1 MNPKPI
7 TPKPPDDE
15 PEAGAIQPPPR
26 TLPPEID
33 HRDKVPREHPQGERV
48 QQSDS
53 DEDARSRR
61 RDI

>member
-15 PEAGAIQPPPR
+15 PEAGAIQPR
-26 TLPPEID
+26 TTPQESG
-33 HRDKVPREHPQGERV
+33 HRDKTGREHPQGDRV
-48 QQSDS
+48 QESDS

>member
-7 TPKPPDDE
+7 TPKPPDDL
-15 PEAGAIQPPPR
+15 PEAGAIQPPR
-26 TLPPEID
+26 TLPQESD
-33 HRDKVPREHPQGERV
+33 HGDKAPREHPQGDRV